1 MGSFGGG
8 NPIIWDIILQ
18 NLFILLVYQ
27 RVFTFTRLS
36 PSYYYFLGRIVSP
49 GQLILCINTGRCC
62 VARFKPEK
70 ERERLVPFIIQ
81 FITGSPAPAQVIQN
95 ELFGFVFFLEE
106 ILLCSNFAKSR
117 AAQRVCGRKLWV
129 SRQRCS
135 SSCQRESRNVP
146 YLLLGNQILLQQ
158 LRSRDCAGKGS
169 LLASQEADPKIMERS
184 LLTFLLY
191 IINLINKG

>member
-95 ELFGFVFFLEE
+95 ELFGFVFFFRGDFAVQQ
-106 ILLCSNFAKSR
+106 LCKVPGCTASLR
-117 AAQRVCGRKLWV
+117 AQA
-129 SRQRCS
+129 
-135 SSCQRESRNVP
+135 
-146 YLLLGNQILLQQ
+146 LGLQAALQQ
-158 LRSRDCAGKGS
+158 QLPKGEQERALSAPWKANPTAAAPLPRLRREGLA
-169 LLASQEADPKIMERS
+169 ASQPR
-184 LLTFLLY
+184 
-191 IINLINKG
+191 G